1 MLKAPKFWY
10 KKSILSLLLSPF
22 GWIYGMIVLCRLRRS
37 QPKLDVPVL
46 CVGNLTLGGSGK
58 TPVVIGLVQALRK
71 QGHVPHILTRGYGG
85 KGWQSVQVDLKKHT
99 AEDVGD
105 EPILLASHAPTW
117 VGGNRY
123 ASGQQAIKTGAT
135 VLVMDDGLQNP
146 SLYQDIKIGVFD
158 GSIPMDNT
166 YTFPA
171 GPLRE
176 NFLKGLRRLDI
187 MVLLNFEE
195 QPIWSDSDRYV
206 IGQTVTDQQPDSS
219 SYIAFAGI
227 GYPDKFFNLL
237 DKMGFNV
244 IERLSY
250 PDHHSYSNQEI
261 EMLLEKAKNKQAQLI
276 TTEKDLVK
284 FPKNVKKNIQPL
296 KIRLELD
303 WTAMVNKALKKN

>member
-1 MLKAPKFWY
+1 MMKAPKFWY

-99 AEDVGD
+99 TEDVGD

-195 QPIWSDSDRYV
+195 QPIWSDSDRCV
-206 IGQTVTDQQPDSS
+206 IGQTVTDQQPDFP

>member
-58 TPVVIGLVQALRK
+58 TPVVIGLVQALRN

-99 AEDVGD
+99 TEDVGD

-206 IGQTVTDQQPDSS
+206 IGQTVTDQQPDSP

>member
-1 MLKAPKFWY
+1 
-10 KKSILSLLLSPF
+10 
-22 GWIYGMIVLCRLRRS
+22 
-37 QPKLDVPVL
+37 
-46 CVGNLTLGGSGK
+46 
-58 TPVVIGLVQALRK
+58 
-71 QGHVPHILTRGYGG
+71 
-85 KGWQSVQVDLKKHT
+85 
-99 AEDVGD
+99 
-105 EPILLASHAPTW
+105 
-117 VGGNRY
+117 
-123 ASGQQAIKTGAT
+123 
-135 VLVMDDGLQNP
+135 MDDGLQNP
-146 SLYQDIKIGVFD
+146 SLYQDIKVGVFD

-206 IGQTVTDQQPDSS
+206 IGQTGTDQQPDSP

>member
-1 MLKAPKFWY
+1 MMKAPKFWY
-10 KKSILSLLLSPF
+10 KKSIISILLSPF
-22 GWIYGMIVLCRLRRS
+22 GWIYGVMVLCRLRRS
-37 QPKLDVPVL
+37 QPKLGVPVL

-123 ASGQQAIKTGAT
+123 ASGQQAIQTGAT

-206 IGQTVTDQQPDSS
+206 IGQTVTDQQPDSP

>member
-22 GWIYGMIVLCRLRRS
+22 GWIYGMMVLCRLRRS

-58 TPVVIGLVQALRK
+58 TPVVIGLVQALRN

-99 AEDVGD
+99 ADDVGD

-206 IGQTVTDQQPDSS
+206 IGQTVTDQQPDSP

-261 EMLLEKAKNKQAQLI
+261 EMLLEKARNKQAQLI

-303 WTAMVNKALKKN
+303 WTAIVNKALKKN